1 MRALAFA
8 QAGALS
14 PTSAIASCILFCIRA
29 KRRYRSGQRQ
39 KLLHMFTVL
48 LETTKLKFKVG
59 KQTKTKKKQ
68 NKTKR
73 GQDEERKRKANL
85 KSHVIQAE
93 AQRTVMDCIAV
104 N

>member
-1 MRALAFA
+1 
-8 QAGALS
+8 
-14 PTSAIASCILFCIRA
+14 
-29 KRRYRSGQRQ
+29 
-39 KLLHMFTVL
+39 MFTVL
-48 LETTKLKFKVG
+48 LETTKLKFKVA
-59 KQTKTKKKQ
+59 KHKKKE

>member
-1 MRALAFA
+1 
-8 QAGALS
+8 
-14 PTSAIASCILFCIRA
+14 
-29 KRRYRSGQRQ
+29 
-39 KLLHMFTVL
+39 MFTVL

-59 KQTKTKKKQ
+59 KQTKKKK